1 MKSLALAMLL
11 LLCACGSVGRPIG
24 PGVSPQPSPQL
35 SETDLK
41 YRLVDGLGA
50 PVYCDPSEYPV
61 ARVEDPAAVAQQVA
75 ALRSQNPSVF
85 DAIIR
90 HEHLDPANL
99 SPADNL
105 RIRRQASALA
115 AVPLTAEGPLYRFQY
130 EVVGPPSVQVMGT
143 VDGQGIVKVDSRVP
157 AQRHQCPICM
167 AEWTHIATP
176 GGVVPVTEIQV
187 GTFVWT
193 LDGDGRRVAA
203 PVVRVGHTPT
213 PVGHRVVHLR
223 LEDGRTLD
231 VSPGHFLATGR
242 AVGELAPGDR
252 LDGSVVVSV
261 ERTTY
266 GGAATWDLLPAGPT
280 HLYWANDVPLRS
292 TIE

>member
-1 MKSLALAMLL
+1 MALLL

-24 PGVSPQPSPQL
+24 AGVSPQPSSQL

-41 YRLVDGLGA
+41 YRLIDGLGA

-75 ALRSQNPSVF
+75 ALRSQNPSEF

-105 RIRRQASALA
+105 RIRRQGSALA
-115 AVPLTAEGPLYRFQY
+115 AVPLTAEGSIYRFQY
-130 EVVGPPSVQVMGT
+130 EVVGPPSAQLMGT
-143 VDGQGIVKVDSRVP
+143 VDRQGMVKVDSRTLAP
-157 AQRHQCPICM
+157 RHQCPICL

-176 GGVVPVTEIQV
+176 RGAVPVTEIHV
-187 GTFVWT
+187 GTIVWT
-193 LDGDGRRVAA
+193 PDGDGRRVAA

-213 PVGHRVVHLR
+213 PAGHRVVHLR
-223 LEDGRTLD
+223 LDDGRSLD
-231 VSPGHFLATGR
+231 VSPGHLLATGQ

-252 LDGSVVVSV
+252 LDGSVVISV
-261 ERTTY
+261 DRTTY
-266 GGAATWDLLPAGPT
+266 GAAATWDLLPAGPT
-280 HLYWANDVPLRS
+280 HVYWADDVPLRS
-292 TIE
+292 TLE